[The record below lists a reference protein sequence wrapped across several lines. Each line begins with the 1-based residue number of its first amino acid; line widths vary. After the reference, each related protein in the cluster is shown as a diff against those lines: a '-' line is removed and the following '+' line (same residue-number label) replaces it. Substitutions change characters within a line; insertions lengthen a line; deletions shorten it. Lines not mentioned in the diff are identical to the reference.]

1 MDLFKQYLAEREGKQ
16 VLENKTG
23 FIIYKLFEK
32 ECFIADMFILPE
44 NRSSQALSL
53 FINELVGIAKKHG
66 CECITANIHVAD
78 SANQKTLR
86 AALKMGFNIF
96 AANNNVIMISKDLG

>member
-1 MDLFKQYLAEREGKQ
+1 MDLFKRYLLERENKQ
-16 VLENKTG
+16 VIQNETG

-53 FINELVGIAKKHG
+53 FINELSGIAKKHG
-66 CECITANIHVAD
+66 CVCLTANIHVAD

-86 AALKMGFNIF
+86 AAFKMGFTIF
-96 AANNNVIMISKDLG
+96 AANNNIIMISKDLE